1 MMNIWNYI
9 YKSIRLTDIDGA
21 IFVGEVIDISAKEDT
36 GEAEDSLTL
45 ELANGQIIGFAP
57 SEIKEIKVL

>member
-9 YKSIRLTDIDGA
+9 YKSIRLTDIDGVV
-21 IFVGEVIDISAKEDT
+21 FVGEVIDVSAKEDI

-45 ELANGQIIGFAP
+45 ELANGQILGFAP
-57 SEIKEIKVL
+57 SEIKEIKIL